1 MSAADAYSAIDSP
14 GRIFGSPIAQDSAS
28 SCADRS
34 RKLRHLR
41 TFHPSAWPLQFA
53 YQFTQ
58 FTMIFRKAQRCLPA
72 SIQTL
77 TIQAR
82 MAQPLQ
88 FLSKV
93 ILKKKLVVNSAVLG
107 FCPIRM
113 ICIRTHIHTDA
124 TLTRLAATSLSDRR
138 LSENQHAAGPF
149 GQRILKALVTMP
161 PRVMPGV
168 FVTGRRILTQTAI

>member
-1 MSAADAYSAIDSP
+1 MSAAEAYSAIDSA
-14 GRIFGSPIAQDSAS
+14 GRFFASPIAQASAR

-41 TFHPSAWPLQFA
+41 TFHPSAWPRHFA
-53 YQFTQ
+53 YQFTK
-58 FTMIFRKAQRCLPA
+58 FTMNFCKARCRLPA
-72 SIQTL
+72 SIQAL

-82 MAQPLQ
+82 MAQPPK

-113 ICIRTHIHTDA
+113 IRIRTHIHTDA
-124 TLTRLAATSLSDRR
+124 TLTRLAATSLSDWR

-149 GQRILKALVTMP
+149 GQRIPKALVTMP